1 MLEFVSLAVV
11 LLDVALLVAVLLP
24 VDVLF
29 MDFSVDPVLDELVP
43 SAPMVEFALL
53 VVLAPDPSVV
63 LPPSSIGVGTI
74 DGKGDTVG
82 NSVGAIDGISDTV
95 GDIVGSIPSGKS
107 VGASVSLL
115 ALDTKC
121 ANETSKSA
129 HCRRKSLVG
138 AMVTVGFYSTTLR
151 LLSSPA
157 GMGLFFRTIAEC
169 SLMRWNEKDS
179 THS

>member
-24 VDVLF
+24 VDVSF
-29 MDFSVDPVLDELVP
+29 MDFSVDPVLDELVA

-53 VVLAPDPSVV
+53 VVLAPAPSVA
-63 LPPSSIGVGTI
+63 LPPSSIGVGAI

-138 AMVTVGFYSTTLR
+138 AMVTVGFYSTIR
-151 LLSSPA
+151 LLSPP
-157 GMGLFFRTIAEC
+157 LVWDC
-169 SLMRWNEKDS
+169 SFVRLLNAA
-179 THS
+179 

>member
-24 VDVLF
+24 VDVSF
-29 MDFSVDPVLDELVP
+29 MDFSVDPVLDELVASAP
-43 SAPMVEFALL
+43 MAPMVEFALL

-138 AMVTVGFYSTTLR
+138 AMVTVGFYSTIR
-151 LLSSPA
+151 LLFPP
-157 GMGLFFRTIAEC
+157 LVWDC
-169 SLMRWNEKDS
+169 SFVRLLNAA
-179 THS
+179 